1 MKKYAYNLEHIPR
14 DFADAFEVEKS

>member
-14 DFADAFEVEKS
+14 DFADAFEVGKS